1 MWGTLAVHWL
11 LTNWVSLTHFMQYP
25 SRISNMG
32 SHSSVLMPSIHIPH
46 SKWTISLISTNVYNY
61 GSHSLVLMP
70 SEHIPYG
77 KWAISL
83 ISVTYNNYRI
93 SLIVLMP
100 SIHIPH
106 GKWAISLISL
116 IYNFRISLFVL
127 MPSVHVFTETEL
139 KSSLVWTLNPL
150 NFDVGYSGR
159 G

>member
-1 MWGTLAVHWL
+1 
-11 LTNWVSLTHFMQYP
+11 
-25 SRISNMG
+25 
-32 SHSSVLMPSIHIPH
+32 
-46 SKWTISLISTNVYNY
+46 
-61 GSHSLVLMP
+61 MP

-93 SLIVLMP
+93 SLIVLTP

-127 MPSVHVFTETEL
+127 MPSAHVFIETEL

-159 G
+159 GARQAHVHCQWCNVMSDYEWTTKWPPYTARSFYMSS